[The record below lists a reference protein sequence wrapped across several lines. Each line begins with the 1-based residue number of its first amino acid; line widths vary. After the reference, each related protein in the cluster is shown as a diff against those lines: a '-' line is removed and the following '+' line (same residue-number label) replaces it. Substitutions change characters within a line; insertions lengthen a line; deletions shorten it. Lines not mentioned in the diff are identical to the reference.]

1 MWTTKSESNCEPM
14 QETQA
19 GVWSKAGQ
27 RETRSHDRMAGQTET
42 AAETPARHGKPH
54 SGRSDRM
61 KHRMVCT
68 SNAEY
73 EDGASH
79 CRVCGYVR
87 TGDEALCSMPV
98 DENCPD
104 QTISDEAA
112 QRK

>member
-1 MWTTKSESNCEPM
+1 
-14 QETQA
+14 
-19 GVWSKAGQ
+19 
-27 RETRSHDRMAGQTET
+27 
-42 AAETPARHGKPH
+42 
-54 SGRSDRM
+54 M